1 MTADT
6 DTKNKAEY
14 VVATKCI
21 KKTGNALCVYLSE
34 ECKLLGLA
42 EGDLAEVTLKVTKK
56 AE

>member
-42 EGDLAEVTLKVTKK
+42 EGDLAEVTLKVTKRV
-56 AE
+56 E